1 MGDFSLDVL
10 QGAISVVRE
19 LATAGAELA
28 PILLPMADRL
38 MAVADAAGSE
48 TIDELVATVRAFAP
62 SIEGLIAGGL
72 RLLPD
77 LLAAMRDDAA
87 NLAPAI
93 RSVTMAAIALA
104 PVLAS
109 GLWAATAAAGAF
121 VLATLPISGTVL
133 AIAVAIGAVVGILA
147 YLIDRLGGAQAV
159 WEGFVN
165 FAASSVQS
173 VVDAIYGMA
182 NQAIGVLEGLRKKAN
197 KVLPEQLQIEG
208 KLTPIGEAPEVGDD
222 VRSVGQSLGDA
233 AFGSDDEGES
243 GPGSGGR
250 SLGGGGQ
257 GSGGQ
262 ALGGSGM
269 TVQVDNG
276 SGSDARMERLVEDA
290 LDDARQNR
298 SRT

>member
-1 MGDFSLDVL
+1 
-10 QGAISVVRE
+10 
-19 LATAGAELA
+19 
-28 PILLPMADRL
+28 MADRL

-159 WEGFVN
+159 WEG
-165 FAASSVQS
+165 S
-173 VVDAIYGMA
+173 
-182 NQAIGVLEGLRKKAN
+182 
-197 KVLPEQLQIEG
+197 
-208 KLTPIGEAPEVGDD
+208 
-222 VRSVGQSLGDA
+222 
-233 AFGSDDEGES
+233 
-243 GPGSGGR
+243 
-250 SLGGGGQ
+250 
-257 GSGGQ
+257 
-262 ALGGSGM
+262 
-269 TVQVDNG
+269 
-276 SGSDARMERLVEDA
+276 
-290 LDDARQNR
+290 
-298 SRT
+298 